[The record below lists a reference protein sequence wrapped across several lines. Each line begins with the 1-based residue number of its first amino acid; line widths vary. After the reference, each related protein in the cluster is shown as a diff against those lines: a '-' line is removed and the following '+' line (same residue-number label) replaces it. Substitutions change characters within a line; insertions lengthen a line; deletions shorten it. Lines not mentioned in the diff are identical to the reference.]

1 MEMDFKNKVVP
12 TNSNIALLDVE
23 DNSSIMHESTSKLD
37 QNNYSNLIKNE
48 DVDETL
54 KQVELTYIG

>member
-54 KQVELTYIG
+54 K